1 MASGHLS
8 GAPLICLA
16 YRLFRA
22 SPSLGM
28 PPAASRSPR
37 WSPESLGSVPCPSPS
52 VLSMDRNRD
61 CYLGDK
67 RLGRCGGQSG
77 LRAQLGCSA
86 SAAGARR
93 LTKRR
98 IGRSVAAGRTHAVR
112 RLTSRALTQAA
123 NPAFRPGRPR
133 GAARTR
139 TQAAGGVVDLGNG
152 TRNKSFFSFFELA
165 LRYTWDFVFV
175 NFYLADRAAYFA
187 YLPFS
192 RVVPSVSLC
201 V

>member
-16 YRLFRA
+16 HRLFRA

-52 VLSMDRNRD
+52 VLRKDQNRD

-112 RLTSRALTQAA
+112 RLTSRALK
-123 NPAFRPGRPR
+123 RPTRLFARADREGRPER
-133 GAARTR
+133 ARR
-139 TQAAGGVVDLGNG
+139 RQVEWWSLG
-152 TRNKSFFSFFELA
+152 TAPEIKASFLS
-165 LRYTWDFVFV
+165 
-175 NFYLADRAAYFA
+175 
-187 YLPFS
+187 S
-192 RVVPSVSLC
+192 S
-201 V
+201 